1 MRRLEEQFKV
11 HISSRREGVFVVSG
25 EEANVTQ
32 CAGEIADM
40 LDETSAEAKLEPMEL
55 YALMEHKAKYLHQI
69 EDQFRVHLAVSKEQ
83 VTIRGG
89 KKAVARAERALSDL
103 FRSSAIPVA
112 SRVESSTVELTPF
125 MRSLLIADKMK
136 RFAALRES
144 CPAYLSMGKGL
155 ETVTVL
161 GTPQD
166 QRESVA
172 TIQAFVA
179 SHVEVKEE
187 KEVTEAFVTYLLEKK
202 GARIQ
207 EAEKQSGA
215 HLRLDRQKKCVAIS
229 GLKSENQ
236 HIITHREQVEKAR
249 EVLEAQEKELAGAMV
264 EIPISGVQLDAL
276 MENKAAMLV
285 ALREEQKCM
294 VELDRAKKVLKVV
307 ATEEQCAAIE
317 KRLADIAEERIA
329 IPARVRGV
337 FVGAGGK
344 HIASIRDEFKV
355 VLSFDRVADEEVLS
369 VGGAAESV
377 AAAKKAIE
385 AWLEEHTV
393 LELRTEPSLAFQCIV
408 GVKGATKKELQKE
421 LKVEI
426 HVESDGCVWVLGAKA
441 LCEAAMARLEAM
453 LEAYK
458 KENAV
463 VEASEQAFRN
473 APELRFSEVEKE
485 AKALE
490 VEVRCLAKSHSF
502 AIHGAEEK
510 VAAMKSW
517 LEALLAKYA
526 DYDEVEVEVPAEQ
539 IGTLL
544 GKGGEHVRELQTR
557 LNVTILVRKQDVTL
571 WGPASALEAAREGVL
586 KDLEERVIVTKEVNC
601 TVKQVQYLLNDHN
614 EVRSAIEKETG
625 ATIRIPRDLPAIGP
639 TRITLRGNARE
650 VKEAQPLVSE
660 ALQGLVRDVLRFD
673 EDELTRVLHESD
685 LQVQRLALESRCRI
699 KSDEAAKEMSVVG
712 PKEGVLLVRQR
723 VWEQLSK
730 LEPERYEVVAI
741 DECTRL
747 GLAEMEKKMAKYCEE
762 HACSVRVAG
771 HSVLVHASA
780 ETMAEV
786 RSAVAEWVK
795 AANATNCLVKVAK
808 EVVAFII
815 GTKGAR
821 INGISKESG
830 ASIHILD
837 DEFVHIAG
845 KPEAVAKGKELV
857 EAAVREYEASHV
869 SFVIDEA
876 LVSAVKGPRSA
887 NVMSIQRQFLVRLSV
902 ERDGRVTITG
912 ANSKSVQQAR
922 EAVEAAVEEAKLHP
936 ESVAVSERP
945 RRETAREVNSKEEKV
960 DARSVWEKLK
970 SAPLLPPGAAKKP
983 VKEEAKKDVN
993 RLLGLN
999 DATVGGSECYKS
1011 ETGYSVSF

>member
-1 MRRLEEQFKV
+1 M
-11 HISSRREGVFVVSG
+11 
-25 EEANVTQ
+25 
-32 CAGEIADM
+32 
-40 LDETSAEAKLEPMEL
+40 
-55 YALMEHKAKYLHQI
+55 
-69 EDQFRVHLAVSKEQ
+69 
-83 VTIRGG
+83 
-89 KKAVARAERALSDL
+89 
-103 FRSSAIPVA
+103 
-112 SRVESSTVELTPF
+112 
-125 MRSLLIADKMK
+125 
-136 RFAALRES
+136 
-144 CPAYLSMGKGL
+144 
-155 ETVTVL
+155 
-161 GTPQD
+161 
-166 QRESVA
+166 
-172 TIQAFVA
+172 
-179 SHVEVKEE
+179 
-187 KEVTEAFVTYLLEKK
+187 
-202 GARIQ
+202 
-207 EAEKQSGA
+207 
-215 HLRLDRQKKCVAIS
+215 
-229 GLKSENQ
+229 
-236 HIITHREQVEKAR
+236 EKAR

-264 EIPISGVQLDAL
+264 EIAISGVQLDAL
-276 MENKAAMLV
+276 MENKAALLV

-307 ATEEQCAAIE
+307 ATEAQRAAIE

-355 VLSFDRVADEEVLS
+355 VLSFERVADEEVLS

-393 LELRTEPSLAFQCIV
+393 MELRTEPSLAFQCIV

-441 LCEAAMARLEAM
+441 L
-453 LEAYK
+453 
-458 KENAV
+458 
-463 VEASEQAFRN
+463 
-473 APELRFSEVEKE
+473 
-485 AKALE
+485 E

-510 VAAMKSW
+510 VAAMKRW

-526 DYDEVEVEVPAEQ
+526 DYDEVKVEVPAEQ

-614 EVRSAIEKETG
+614 EVRGAIEKETG

-650 VKEAQPLVSE
+650 VKEAMPLVSE

-673 EDELTRVLHESD
+673 DDELTRVLHESD

-730 LEPERYEVVAI
+730 LEPARYEVVAI

-747 GLAEMEKKMAKYCEE
+747 GLVEMEKKMAKYCEE

-780 ETMAEV
+780 EAMAEV
-786 RSAVAEWVK
+786 RSAVEEWMK
-795 AANATNCLVKVAK
+795 TANATNCLVKVAK

-845 KPEAVAKGKELV
+845 KPEAVTKGKELV

-869 SFVIDEA
+869 SFSIDEA

-945 RRETAREVNSKEEKV
+945 RRESTREVREEKVEKV

-970 SAPLLPPGAAKKP
+970 SAPLLPPGGGKKP
-983 VKEEAKKDVN
+983 AKEEAKKDVN

-1011 ETGYSVSF
+1011 ETGYSVEF

>member
-40 LDETSAEAKLEPMEL
+40 LDETSAEAKLEAMEL

-103 FRSSAIPVA
+103 FRSSVTALA

-125 MRSLLIADKMK
+125 VRSLLIADKMK

-144 CPAYLSMGKGL
+144 CPAYLGMGKGL

-187 KEVTEAFVTYLLEKK
+187 KAVTEEFVTYLLEKK

-215 HLRLDRQKKCVAIS
+215 HLRLDRQKKCVVIS
-229 GLKSENQ
+229 GLKSEYQ

-264 EIPISGVQLDAL
+264 EIAISGVQLDAL
-276 MENKAAMLV
+276 MENKAALLV

-307 ATEEQCAAIE
+307 ATEAQRAAIE

-355 VLSFDRVADEEVLS
+355 VLSFERVADEEVLS

-441 LCEAAMARLEAM
+441 LCEAAMARLAAM

-526 DYDEVEVEVPAEQ
+526 DYDEVKVEVPAEQ

-614 EVRSAIEKETG
+614 EVRGAIEKETG

-650 VKEAQPLVSE
+650 VKEALPLVSE

-673 EDELTRVLHESD
+673 DDELTRVLHESD

-730 LEPERYEVVAI
+730 LEPARYEVVAI

-747 GLAEMEKKMAKYCEE
+747 GLAEMKKKMAKYCEE

-795 AANATNCLVKVAK
+795 TANATNCLVKVAK

-845 KPEAVAKGKELV
+845 KPEAVTKGKELV

-869 SFVIDEA
+869 SFSIDEA

-945 RRETAREVNSKEEKV
+945 RRESAREVREEKEKV

-970 SAPLLPPGAAKKP
+970 SAPLLPPGGGKKP